1 MIYCQ
6 VGGLKYNAELFVL
19 NKVFFYTCHIPLKT
33 VNGFVV
39 RNYTNLKLYLELGYK
54 VSGVYVVNETNPDMK
69 NIDDH
74 FPDVDWEIL
83 IPSPV
88 PIITQ
93 MKKRVGYWLG
103 FNNSW
108 LLDSLY
114 NFKSVINKD
123 LKRKKAKYPDAIF
136 HFESITTACGVYGI
150 PNINSIW
157 SNHDYVSERFIKIRK
172 HRKINYSILESYKN
186 TLHYNRLKKSEDL
199 IAYSSNLI
207 ITISESE
214 TKKYKQRWQTS
225 NIHLLPMS
233 WSEEG
238 IINKKENWTKNGM
251 LNLLHLGQ
259 IDGFL
264 GSQSLQYILLKVF
277 PLIPKDKLEKI
288 KLSVVGQIG
297 SSNLSIEMKK
307 LISSFPNVELFGF
320 IKDLKSVYKNSDLQ
334 VVAATLATGSRTRI
348 IESLVFGLPVL
359 SAYESADGLIGMEN
373 NENILLSRDPSE
385 FANHL
390 VNILNN
396 PHKLSSLRSNG
407 RATYDK
413 YYHST
418 IGTQKLGHL
427 LEKYVAKPL
436 NA

>member
-1 MIYCQ
+1 
-6 VGGLKYNAELFVL
+6 
-19 NKVFFYTCHIPLKT
+19 
-33 VNGFVV
+33 
-39 RNYTNLKLYLELGYK
+39 
-54 VSGVYVVNETNPDMK
+54 
-69 NIDDH
+69 
-74 FPDVDWEIL
+74 
-83 IPSPV
+83 
-88 PIITQ
+88 
-93 MKKRVGYWLG
+93 
-103 FNNSW
+103 
-108 LLDSLY
+108 
-114 NFKSVINKD
+114 
-123 LKRKKAKYPDAIF
+123 
-136 HFESITTACGVYGI
+136 
-150 PNINSIW
+150 
-157 SNHDYVSERFIKIRK
+157 
-172 HRKINYSILESYKN
+172 
-186 TLHYNRLKKSEDL
+186 
-199 IAYSSNLI
+199 
-207 ITISESE
+207 
-214 TKKYKQRWQTS
+214 
-225 NIHLLPMS
+225 MS

-359 SAYESADGLIGMEN
+359 STCESADGLIGIEN

-390 VNILNN
+390 VNIFDN

-418 IGTQKLGHL
+418 IGAQKLGHL
-427 LEKYVAKPL
+427 LEKYVD
-436 NA
+436 